1 MRHEAL
7 TAWLLQ
13 SLQSIDEI
21 MAADREAATGKE
33 VI

>member
-7 TAWLLQ
+7 AAWLLQ

-21 MAADREAATGKE
+21 MAADREAAAGKE
-33 VI
+33 VL